1 MKSRVFI
8 TFLRRE
14 RPDLPAEGTRHG
26 TAIAVP
32 RHFVDAIAQ

>member
-1 MKSRVFI
+1 VSDRI
-8 TFLRRE
+8 S
-14 RPDLPAEGTRHG
+14 LPEGIRHG